1 MYSKTR
7 LAILVLL
14 ISVLACTTSGEVPPA
29 TETAEVV
36 SQSNTSV
43 PTEAAPQATPIV
55 EHKTKPGEIPE
66 IQSGV
71 VGDQDSSLTA
81 DQNRAPG
88 GDRFTFTRFERPFN
102 SEAMDIYFPAIDI
115 QGAIFY
121 EDAQWLYSEIT
132 LKNNEDASFVLN
144 GKYGFEIDLN
154 VDGGGDLLVLASN
167 PSVNEWS
174 TTGVEVWE
182 DSNND
187 VGGQTPTVTDNVLPA
202 GDGFETR
209 LFGGSDSPD
218 PDLAWARVSPNDP
231 HVVQIA
237 VKRDV
242 LAGDTTY
249 LVGMWSGT
257 EDLDPALFDINDHFA
272 HEQAGTSMTELE
284 YFYPIKEVSELDNT
298 CRMAVGFQP
307 SGNEPGLCPLP
318 PPPGGNAPEDPGCP
332 TQYLVCQNVSQIAV
346 VIVCYCNQ
354 P

>member
-1 MYSKTR
+1 MDSKNR
-7 LAILVLL
+7 VAILVLM
-14 ISVLACTTSGEVPPA
+14 ISALACTTSGEVPP
-29 TETAEVV
+29 TAIPTEVV
-36 SQSNTSV
+36 SQAITPV
-43 PTEAAPQATPIV
+43 PTEVVIQATPTV
-55 EHKTKPGEIPE
+55 EHKAKPGEIPE
-66 IQSGV
+66 LQSGV

-81 DQNRAPG
+81 DQKRAPG

-102 SEAMDIYFPAIDI
+102 ANAMDIYFPSIDI

-121 EDAQWLYSEIT
+121 EDEQWLYSEIT

-154 VDGGGDLLVLASN
+154 VDGGGDLLVLASD
-167 PSVNEWS
+167 PSVTEWS

-182 DSNND
+182 DTNDD
-187 VGGQTPTVTDNVLPA
+187 VGGGDPTITDKVLPA

-209 LFGGSDSPD
+209 IFGVTDSTD
-218 PDLAWARVSPNDP
+218 TDLAWSRVSPDDP

-237 VKRDV
+237 IKRDV

-249 LVGMWSGT
+249 LVGMWSGN
-257 EDLDPALFDINDHFA
+257 EDLDPALFDINDHFT
-272 HEQAGTSMTELE
+272 HEQAGTALTELD
-284 YFYPIKEVSELDNT
+284 YFYPIKEISELDNT

-318 PPPGGNAPEDPGCP
+318 PKPGQDPPPVQTSCPAQYVYCINFGNQ
-332 TQYLVCQNVSQIAV
+332 T
-346 VIVCYCNQ
+346 VCYCLQ